1 MIIVMFPIALPNM
14 FQVDQTIVRLDALW
28 LSHTRNHDFSS
39 MQLMGNTGAFTNWVS
54 LTLLNPKNTPSL
66 GSLGLRITMSSVDME
81 TGAMLG
87 STISITTGINH
98 G

>member
-1 MIIVMFPIALPNM
+1 MIVMFPIALPNM
-14 FQVDQTIVRLDALW
+14 FQVDQIIVRLDALY
-28 LSHTRNHDFSS
+28 LSHTKNHDFSN
-39 MQLMGNTGAFTNWVS
+39 MQLTGSTGAFTNWVS
-54 LTLLNPKNTPSL
+54 LTLLNPKSTPSL

-87 STISITTGINH
+87 STISITTGINY